1 MLGSIS
7 AWWDQSRM
15 QNTVSIIA
23 EGHCPARPIT
33 VLCINEIWPYHTQ
46 KQTLSFFFFCSCI
59 VCLCA
64 HLVRNVF
71 TPCWWGGLLLFACYQ
86 QKIKACSSA
95 WEMPPNWLSQYTHTH
110 TDTHT
115 INDQRSSEKRF
126 ASLARIL
133 TYSGPAGLGLGPFS
147 CSQCKVGT
155 KI

>member
-1 MLGSIS
+1 MPVTNRRLKHAVVREKCPQTGSHS
-7 AWWDQSRM
+7 
-15 QNTVSIIA
+15 T
-23 EGHCPARPIT
+23 H
-33 VLCINEIWPYHTQ
+33 
-46 KQTLSFFFFCSCI
+46 
-59 VCLCA
+59 
-64 HLVRNVF
+64 
-71 TPCWWGGLLLFACYQ
+71 
-86 QKIKACSSA
+86 
-95 WEMPPNWLSQYTHTH
+95 THTH